1 MTGGGI
7 ISRKTISI
15 LILLLTLALPLNV
28 GAISAA
34 TTSQT
39 SNINQNFNQSLST
52 STEPTQSL
60 NTTKS
65 SKITNSTVNDSQN
78 HAAAGTV
85 KTVSTTTVYVGLDKI
100 NAAALRV
107 QTFIKTYHRLPNSV
121 LISGHQV
128 SLPTFLYLLTTDLTK
143 ISVGSKTPIA
153 LKSVKGPSFNGTET
167 LKTGSISKTEYAT
180 ISKRIYTYIN
190 KYNTVPRIAASSLGN
205 FRYETLIYTYSKI
218 LGFYGTNKRLPN
230 FVSTSPGI
238 AVPKPNVIDK
248 PLPADLLQYL
258 NPTANCQSDNPTLKA
273 LATSITKGCSSTLD
287 KATAIFNWVRNNISY
302 SFYYDTQKGALGTY
316 NARTANCVDTA
327 HLMIA
332 LERAAGIPAK
342 YEHVYAQ
349 FSSGSWYGHVIALVY
364 VNGVWYKA
372 DGTSSRN
379 SFGVVNN
386 WNTNTATLKGIYK
399 ELPF

>member
-7 ISRKTISI
+7 INRKTISI
-15 LILLLTLALPLNV
+15 LLLLLTLALPLNV

-39 SNINQNFNQSLST
+39 TNINQNFNQSLSNN
-52 STEPTQSL
+52 TEQSL
-60 NTTKS
+60 PLNKTKT
-65 SKITNSTVNDSQN
+65 IEIQNSTTNTSQN

-85 KTVSTTTVYVGLDKI
+85 NTVSATPVYVSLDKI
-100 NAAALRV
+100 NAAASRV
-107 QTFIKTYHRLPNSV
+107 QTFIQTYHRLPSSV
-121 LISGHQV
+121 LVSGQQV
-128 SLPTFLYLLTTDLTK
+128 SMSTFLYLLTFDLMK
-143 ISVGSKTPIA
+143 VNSGSKTPIA
-153 LKSVKGPSFNGTET
+153 LRTIKSPSFNGTET
-167 LKTGSISKTEYAT
+167 LKTGKISKTEYVSIA
-180 ISKRIYTYIN
+180 KRINTYIN
-190 KYNTVPRIAASSLGN
+190 KYWAAPRTAFSSLGN
-205 FRYETLIYTYSKI
+205 FRYETLVYTYSKI

-230 FVSTSPGI
+230 YVSTQPGI
-238 AVPKPNVIDK
+238 AVPKPNVEDP
-248 PLPADLLQYL
+248 PLPTELLQYL
-258 NPTANCQSDNPTLKA
+258 DPTKNCQADDPTLKA
-273 LATSITKGCSSTLD
+273 LATSITQGYTSTLD

-349 FSSGSWYGHVIALVY
+349 FSSGTWYGHVIALVY

-379 SFGVVNN
+379 LFGVVNN
-386 WNTNTATLKGIYK
+386 WNTNTATVKGIYR

>member
-7 ISRKTISI
+7 ISRKSISI

-39 SNINQNFNQSLST
+39 ANINQNFNQNLST
-52 STEPTQSL
+52 STEQTQSL

-65 SKITNSTVNDSQN
+65 SKIPNITVNDSQN
-78 HAAAGTV
+78 HAAAGT
-85 KTVSTTTVYVGLDKI
+85 TVSTTTVYVGLDKI
-100 NAAALRV
+100 NGAATRV
-107 QTFIKTYHRLPNSV
+107 QTFIKTYHRLPTSV
-121 LISGHQV
+121 LISGRSV
-128 SLPTFLYLLTTDLTK
+128 SLPTFLYLLTADLMK
-143 ISVGSKTPIA
+143 ISSGSKTPIA

-167 LKTGSISKTEYAT
+167 LKTGSISKTEYAA

-190 KYNTVPRIAASSLGN
+190 KYNTAPRLAVSSLGN

-248 PLPADLLQYL
+248 PVPADLLQYL
-258 NPTANCQSDNPTLKA
+258 NPTSNCQADNPTLKA
-273 LATSITKGCSSTLD
+273 LANSITNGYTSTLD

-386 WNTNTATLKGIYK
+386 WNTKTATLKGIYR